1 MWSPLN
7 YLSKQ
12 TKTWLPFGIN
22 RTTSDKYWSPLL
34 KEYEEPPQ
42 YVNVGKNELLLGYE
56 PWDDNYE
63 TAVTIP
69 FDPSKRR
76 TFIIT
81 GDNDSGKSVFSQ
93 FLMGQLRYRF
103 GRYIA
108 MIDPKD
114 DSYNMQ
120 KPNIKSSL
128 IEILNHYRIKPQ
140 AHPLIRIYPK
150 FSKMLGVDGVAWAPS
165 LKDFKGLDTTTEIS
179 RLAKFFELEKKDPS
193 LRIVTMFITSEEK
206 KYRTVECP
214 IKYAHK
220 DYEKCDKFKKIND
233 KEFAPCPKRDVCLLY
248 EINKIKEKGIGT
260 RTEKLEE
267 GIMLKVLAEQL
278 QDDSVDIPELLA
290 TYGMIVLKVPVVKEE
305 IDVTDAFASL
315 FISSIMTA
323 REKYLISGKGE
334 INRPVSIVCD
344 EADKYAGTNTITN
357 SLLTQITT
365 KFRSIR
371 NQAGLDSLLITQHP
385 SYLDSTQVLEADY
398 IFGVRLNM
406 QEDIDLLRQRA
417 GVKIYDMEECEFI
430 IGKHPKV
437 FWVLDKNGGVKFF
450 KPLPAPNFVK

>member
-7 YLSKQ
+7 YSTKQ

-22 RTTSDKYWSPLL
+22 RTTSNKSWFPLL

-42 YVNVGKNELLLGYE
+42 YVNVRKNELLLGYE

-120 KPNIKSSL
+120 KPNKRQDL

-140 AHPLIRIYPK
+140 AHSLIRIYPK

-179 RLAKFFELEKKDPS
+179 RLAKFFDLEKKDPS
-193 LRIVTMFITSEEK
+193 LRLVTMAITQEK
-206 KYRTVECP
+206 NRTVECP
-214 IKYAHK
+214 IKYAHS
-220 DYEKCDKFKKIND
+220 DYKKCKTCFKKDTCI
-233 KEFAPCPKRDVCLLY
+233 LY
-248 EINKIKEKGIGT
+248 EICKIKERGIGA

-290 TYGMIVLKVPVVKEE
+290 TYGMVVLKVPIIKEE

-334 INRPVSIVCD
+334 LNRPVSIVCD

-357 SLLTQITT
+357 SLITQITT

-371 NQAGLDSLLITQHP
+371 NQAGLDSILITQHP

-406 QEDIDLLRQRA
+406 QEDIDLLKQRA
-417 GVKIYDMEECEFI
+417 GAKIYDMEECEFI
-430 IGKHPKV
+430 IGQHPKV

-450 KPLPAPNFVK
+450 KPLPAPNFVG